1 MSENWNRFF
10 PVTRDPGKTKIS
22 RQPKGTIETMK
33 PFLTSIMNRR
43 TIERFLLLILGNS
56 IAAFGVAVFILPSGF
71 IVSGATG
78 IGRFVSFLL
87 HGMVPITVSI
97 FVINVL
103 LFVLAWFAMGWHL
116 AGTIIIGTFVYPGF
130 LDFFQRVDA
139 LQGLTNDPLVAMVCG
154 AICMGA
160 GTGIVI
166 RAGGSTGGSD
176 VIPLILHAKKSVPIA
191 PVLYILDCII
201 MLLQIPNATKEQI
214 LLGILAELITAIVLD
229 KVQMVGDGEVQ
240 FLIFSHEY
248 EKINRRLLALDSG
261 TTLLHAQGGYC
272 GQAENVIVCIVSSR
286 KMRLIKDAVL
296 DIDPLAFMTVS
307 AVQEVSGRGFSLD
320 RKTGM
325 AS

>member
-1 MSENWNRFF
+1 
-10 PVTRDPGKTKIS
+10 
-22 RQPKGTIETMK
+22 MK

-160 GTGIVI
+160 GTGIGKDHVI
-166 RAGGSTGGSD
+166 A
-176 VIPLILHAKKSVPIA
+176 
-191 PVLYILDCII
+191 
-201 MLLQIPNATKEQI
+201 
-214 LLGILAELITAIVLD
+214 
-229 KVQMVGDGEVQ
+229 
-240 FLIFSHEY
+240 
-248 EKINRRLLALDSG
+248 
-261 TTLLHAQGGYC
+261 
-272 GQAENVIVCIVSSR
+272 
-286 KMRLIKDAVL
+286 DA
-296 DIDPLAFMTVS
+296 
-307 AVQEVSGRGFSLD
+307 
-320 RKTGM
+320 
-325 AS
+325 